1 MAGGQGTRLRP
12 LTSNQPK
19 PMLPIVGRPMM
30 EHVLRL
36 LRGHGTTDVV
46 ATVQFLG
53 SVIRTYFGD
62 GSDLGISLA
71 YATEQEPLGTAGSV
85 KNAEPFLDDTF
96 LVMSGD
102 HVTDL
107 DLSAA
112 AEFHR
117 QREAAATVI
126 LRHVDDPLEFGIVI
140 TDDDGRID
148 RFLEKP
154 GWGEVFS
161 DTINTGIYILQ
172 PEVLQFIPQGEEFDF
187 AKDLFPLLLDK
198 GLPLYGFVADGYWAD
213 VGHLDAYLE
222 VHRDILDRKV
232 RITPSG
238 FELERGVWV
247 GEGAEI
253 DREATIEGPVYIGVN
268 SRVEAGATLRDH
280 TVLGKGVVVKTGAF
294 LQRAV
299 VHDNAY
305 VGTTASLRGCVL
317 GKNADVKHG
326 ARLEEGV
333 VVSDESYV
341 GEGAVLSPRVKVYPF
356 KTVEPGALVT
366 QSIVWETRGA
376 RGLFGERGVAGL
388 VNIDVTPEMALR
400 VALAYG
406 GTLPKKTAVVAARD
420 PTKTARVIKRTM
432 VAGFNAAGV
441 DCHDLELAPVP
452 LARFYARAQR
462 AVGGIAVRTAPD
474 DPQSVEIS
482 FFDERGIDV
491 DAGTQ
496 RKIERAYYRDDL
508 RRAFHH
514 EFGELTF
521 PARGREY
528 YLQGLLDGVDVEAVR
543 ERAPKIA
550 IDYAWGAA
558 VLTGPVVFGRIGAD
572 ILASNAVLDEERAI
586 LTRKEAD
593 EQVED
598 LAGLVRAS
606 GVALGA
612 MIDSTGELLRLVDG
626 RGRVLGLDTAL
637 LAFVDLVTR
646 VHPGRGRGRWLRV
659 PGVSPR
665 LRRRDE
671 PGQAVGVPGP
681 DGHGAGGHRRCPS
694 HIERRPDRRGHA
706 VGGEGDGHAPV
717 GRTDQRRPNRHHRRG
732 QGVPGSGLGAGHPA
746 PPGTGD
752 PGVGGRRRRGVVP
765 PAGHGVRGTGRGATR
780 VGCAR
785 RAGAEARAFCSP
797 PSSWFSDSWSPP
809 RWPRNGRRRSASS
822 SRPPTWRGWSVV
834 GRRPSVIFP
843 SRWDSSPT
851 SSPVCR
857 KRVPGSPHGCGPSS
871 SGWTDS
877 GGPSVWPPSTGR
889 GSSLSWPTAPRRPER
904 RGTSRTSASRTSI
917 SSSW

>member
-253 DREATIEGPVYIGVN
+253 DPEATIEGPVYIGVN

-406 GTLPKKTAVVAARD
+406 GTLPKKTVVVAARD

-593 EQVED
+593 ERVED

-612 MIDSTGELLRLVDG
+612 VIDSTGELLRLVDG

-646 VHPGRGRGRWLRV
+646 VHPGGAIAVPVTTSRAVEELVDARGGEVRWTKVSPAALSAASEE
-659 PGVSPR
+659 PGVV
-665 LRRRDE
+665 L
-671 PGQAVGVPGP
+671 
-681 DGHGAGGHRRCPS
+681 
-694 HIERRPDRRGHA
+694 
-706 VGGEGDGHAPV
+706 
-717 GRTDQRRPNRHHRRG
+717 
-732 QGVPGSGLGAGHPA
+732 
-746 PPGTGD
+746 
-752 PGVGGRRRRGVVP
+752 
-765 PAGHGVRGTGRGATR
+765 
-780 VGCAR
+780 
-785 RAGAEARAFCSP
+785 AGAEGGGYVFPAFLPAYDAVMSLVKLLEFLARTDMALEDIVDALPTSNVVRIDVATP
-797 PSSWFSDSWSPP
+797 WEAKGTVM
-809 RWPRNGRRRSASS
+809 RRLVERTNGDRTVTIDGVKAYRGRDWALVIPHPQEPVIRVWAEGDDEES
-822 SRPPTWRGWSVV
+822 SRRLATEFAGRVEELRG
-834 GRRPSVIFP
+834 
-843 SRWDSSPT
+843 
-851 SSPVCR
+851 
-857 KRVPGSPHGCGPSS
+857 
-871 SGWTDS
+871 
-877 GGPSVWPPSTGR
+877 
-889 GSSLSWPTAPRRPER
+889 
-904 RGTSRTSASRTSI
+904 
-917 SSSW
+917 

>member
-107 DLSAA
+107 DLFAA

-253 DREATIEGPVYIGVN
+253 DPEATIEGPVYIGVN

-400 VALAYG
+400 LALAFG
-406 GTLPKKTAVVAARD
+406 GTLSKKSVVAASRD
-420 PTKTARVIKRTM
+420 ATRTARIIKRVM
-432 VAGFNAAGV
+432 VAGLNAAGV
-441 DCHDLELAPVP
+441 DCHDMELVPVP
-452 LARFYARAQR
+452 VARFYARSTR
-462 AVGGIAVRTAPD
+462 ALGGIAVRTSSF
-474 DPQSVEIS
+474 DPQSVEIE
-482 FFDERGIDV
+482 FFDGRGIDV
-491 DAGTQ
+491 APGME

-508 RRAFHH
+508 RRALHH
-514 EFGELTF
+514 EIGELTF
-521 PARGREY
+521 PPRGREY
-528 YLQGLLDGVDVEAVR
+528 YLRGLLDSLDADIIRAAKPKLVVD
-543 ERAPKIA
+543 
-550 IDYAWGAA
+550 YSYGAA
-558 VLTGPVVFGRIGAD
+558 TLTGP
-572 ILASNAVLDEERAI
+572 LVL
-586 LTRKEAD
+586 
-593 EQVED
+593 
-598 LAGLVRAS
+598 
-606 GVALGA
+606 
-612 MIDSTGELLRLVDG
+612 
-626 RGRVLGLDTAL
+626 GRVGAEV
-637 LAFVDLVTR
+637 LAV
-646 VHPGRGRGRWLRV
+646 
-659 PGVSPR
+659 
-665 LRRRDE
+665 
-671 PGQAVGVPGP
+671 
-681 DGHGAGGHRRCPS
+681 
-694 HIERRPDRRGHA
+694 
-706 VGGEGDGHAPV
+706 
-717 GRTDQRRPNRHHRRG
+717 
-732 QGVPGSGLGAGHPA
+732 GSGLGE
-746 PPGTGD
+746 D
-752 PGVGGRRRRGVVP
+752 
-765 PAGHGVRGTGRGATR
+765 RGAGSRQVT
-780 VGCAR
+780 
-785 RAGAEARAFCSP
+785 EANLQRL
-797 PSSWFSDSWSPP
+797 
-809 RWPRNGRRRSASS
+809 ASL
-822 SRPPTWRGWSVV
+822 VQ
-834 GRRPSVIFP
+834 
-843 SRWDSSPT
+843 
-851 SSPVCR
+851 
-857 KRVPGSPHGCGPSS
+857 S
-871 SGWTDS
+871 SGAQL
-877 GGPSVWPPSTGR
+877 G
-889 GSSLSWPTAPRRPER
+889 
-904 RGTSRTSASRTSI
+904 
-917 SSSW
+917 